1 MPQDNNNI
9 PADESLVADIK
20 NGNADSFKLLYFKYY
35 PMLIRFALYRTHSL
49 DMARE
54 TIQELFYR
62 IWVKRHLLNP
72 EKSIKAYLYKSL
84 NNILINNK
92 NLHSSKNISLSNL
105 SPNLKNPVQA
115 DQELVIDI
123 RDALEKLPE
132 KIKTVYLLSRTEGL
146 KYSDIAGICEI
157 SEKAVEKRMSKA
169 ISILRKIFSNKYF
182 S

>member
-105 SPNLKNPVQA
+105 SPNFK
-115 DQELVIDI
+115 
-123 RDALEKLPE
+123 KSGS
-132 KIKTVYLLSRTEGL
+132 SR
-146 KYSDIAGICEI
+146 SRI
-157 SEKAVEKRMSKA
+157 S
-169 ISILRKIFSNKYF
+169 N
-182 S
+182 